1 MIAGI
6 RKVTVHSR
14 NFSYTDKL
22 MNTFSLKQ
30 RVPLPQEPI
39 SEIDAVIQYDKGA
52 KYYIMPEYKYF
63 VWKILRKGIK
73 GGRVLDIGTGSGLLA
88 IELAKSKNG
97 SHFDIVAIDISQNM
111 LKKAIE
117 NAQNAGVAD
126 RIKFLHCTAAA
137 LPFPNDYFDAV
148 ISYASLHHWFKP
160 VSVFDEVARVVKKTG
175 SVIVR
180 DNKRVYYNPFWKCII
195 WLISHFMNKRHR
207 ENWPKAILA
216 SYTIP
221 EIEEILHHSQLKNC
235 RVSSDFLLIDL
246 CIESR

>member
-1 MIAGI
+1 M
-6 RKVTVHSR
+6 
-14 NFSYTDKL
+14 D
-22 MNTFSLKQ
+22 TFSLKQ

-63 VWKILRKGIK
+63 VWKIIRKGTK
-73 GGRVLDIGTGSGLLA
+73 SGRVLDVGTGSGLLA
-88 IELAKSKNG
+88 IELAKSKSG

-111 LKKAIE
+111 LRKAME
-117 NAQNAGVAD
+117 NAQVACVSD
-126 RIKFLHCTAAA
+126 RIKFLHCTAAV
-137 LPFPNDYFDAV
+137 LPFPSDYFDTV

-160 VSVFDEVARVVKKTG
+160 DDVFNEVARVVKKTG
-175 SVIVR
+175 TVLIR
-180 DNKRVYYNPFWKCII
+180 DNKRVYHNTFWKCII
-195 WLISHFMNKRHR
+195 WFISRFMNKRHR

-221 EIEEILHHSQLKNC
+221 EIKEILRHSQLNNC

-246 CIESR
+246 CIESQ